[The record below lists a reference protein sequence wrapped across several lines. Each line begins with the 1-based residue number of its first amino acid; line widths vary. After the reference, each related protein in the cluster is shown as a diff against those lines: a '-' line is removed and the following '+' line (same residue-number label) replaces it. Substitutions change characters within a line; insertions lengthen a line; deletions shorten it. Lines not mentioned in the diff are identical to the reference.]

1 MRNLIVLGAIALGL
15 AATASVR
22 AADAKANF
30 TSKCALCHGKEGKA
44 DTKAGIKVGA
54 KDFTDAKVQAA
65 MKDEEMF
72 KAIKEGLKK
81 DGKTKMTPYSEK
93 FSDTEIKDL
102 VAYVRKFKQ

>member
-1 MRNLIVLGAIALGL
+1 MRNLIILCALALGL

-30 TSKCALCHGKEGKA
+30 TAKCAMCHGQDGKGE
-44 DTKAGIKVGA
+44 TKAGVKMGA
-54 KDFTDAKVQAA
+54 KNFTDAKVQTA
-65 MKDEEMF
+65 MKDEEMV

-81 DGKTKMTPYSEK
+81 DGKTKMKAYGEN